1 MKISKNNILK
11 LSIFLSIICF
21 FSLNIFSNNTFNRI
35 SLDTTQ
41 NNLYTISSGTKKF
54 LKNIDEPIHLR
65 LFMSSTLVEIAPQLS
80 TYANRVESL
89 LYSYANMSD
98 GKITLEIIDP
108 KPFSDQEDR
117 AVGMGIS
124 PFGGSNNNDPLY
136 FGLAAT
142 NSTTGQKNINVFS
155 PEREPFLEYDLTRLI
170 AELAQTKKPK
180 ISIIDNLGLE
190 ANSRIGKPEQQVLTQ
205 MKSLFDV
212 EFVKDNASELPEN
225 TKVLMLINPKYYP
238 DETLFM
244 IEQWVLKGGSTLIFL
259 DPYAETEVSINPGM
273 PALNPRSDLKKL
285 LDTWGINFNN
295 KKSIADKKY
304 ALRTVRNIKGREVE
318 VSNYPWIQVTDE
330 GLNQNDG
337 VLAQLSN
344 IIFTNAGGLNPKDG
358 IKFDPLITSS
368 KLSGLVDSDK
378 AGDSKSDPR
387 DLIKDLKID
396 NKKIIISGWLR
407 DNLNSAFPKG
417 VKKKTGLKKSSEMSN
432 ILIVSDADMLMD
444 RNWLT
449 KQNLLG
455 QEIVSAFANNGDF
468 VLNVVENMIG
478 GSFLSEI
485 RGKGISWKPFTK
497 IVELEKS
504 AEEKFLSKEKELV
517 SKLEKMENKI
527 QSLTKKNNNE
537 SDVIS
542 PETIKAI
549 DGFKSE
555 MMTTRAELRNVK
567 FQLRSDVDNLK
578 TKIMFINIGLIPI
591 LIAGLALIIAIRRPK
606 PKKIIH

>member
-1 MKISKNNILK
+1 
-11 LSIFLSIICF
+11 
-21 FSLNIFSNNTFNRI
+21 
-35 SLDTTQ
+35 
-41 NNLYTISSGTKKF
+41 
-54 LKNIDEPIHLR
+54 
-65 LFMSSTLVEIAPQLS
+65 
-80 TYANRVESL
+80 
-89 LYSYANMSD
+89 
-98 GKITLEIIDP
+98 
-108 KPFSDQEDR
+108 
-117 AVGMGIS
+117 
-124 PFGGSNNNDPLY
+124 
-136 FGLAAT
+136 
-142 NSTTGQKNINVFS
+142 
-155 PEREPFLEYDLTRLI
+155 
-170 AELAQTKKPK
+170 
-180 ISIIDNLGLE
+180 
-190 ANSRIGKPEQQVLTQ
+190 

-212 EFVKDNASELPEN
+212 EFVKDNASELPKN

-504 AEEKFLSKEKELV
+504 AEEKFLSKERELV